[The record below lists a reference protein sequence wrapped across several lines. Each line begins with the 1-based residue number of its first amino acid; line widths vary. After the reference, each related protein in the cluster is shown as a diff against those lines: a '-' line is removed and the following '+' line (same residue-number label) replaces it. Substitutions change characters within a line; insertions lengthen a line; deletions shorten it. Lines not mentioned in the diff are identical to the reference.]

1 MSRLALLLLLAVFG
15 LAAKPLSPEQLENE
29 LGGMERVYQPI
40 ELLRERLARLQRDGN
55 AYPPSQQMR
64 ISRLA
69 CWAQSADDMQESRTA
84 IANAER
90 MLAIAREQGDDAAV
104 AELTICRGWFNQLL
118 GEVAKARHDY
128 DEGLRLA
135 REAALPKL
143 EALALARRGAM
154 LSFQGVSGQGLMDL
168 TKAHNIYEQLGLPT
182 WYHQAQLEIAATF
195 RRMGLYAEALA
206 TLNRLSE
213 HFARSHDGFGSA
225 RLSDQLAMVYLQT
238 GRYQDALGELERSA
252 AFYNQPQYLI
262 EHAER
267 MVMQAEALLGL
278 DRPADAG
285 RLLAQAAKVLSPDV
299 DPILHAHLELVRARL
314 RVEELEPA
322 PALRALEKI
331 EPILKVEGHVRFLLE
346 LYWVRSRA
354 LELQGDYPAALAALR
369 EHLVQEQRLDQLLR
383 EQSTAW
389 VRGEFELARQEGEN
403 ERLRVE
409 QRLQQQELEQ
419 VKERRFWLLVVMVLC
434 GVLALLTMGWLLDRN
449 RRMRRLAFTD
459 ELTGINNRRRVLRQ
473 GSDMLAQ
480 ARRQGTPFCLLV
492 FDIDHFKRINDTLG
506 HHQGDRVLQWVS
518 RAADRQLRHQDQ
530 LGRTGGEEFLI
541 LLPDT
546 SLEEACRVAE
556 RIRNS
561 VANRALPGMSYP
573 VTISIGC
580 ASLRE
585 DDQDLAA
592 LIQRAD
598 NALYRAKEAGRN
610 RLETDE

>member
-1 MSRLALLLLLAVFG
+1 MSRLALLLLLAAFG
-15 LAAKPLSPEQLENE
+15 LAANPLSPEQLENE
-29 LGGMERVYQPI
+29 LGGMELVYQPI
-40 ELLRERLARLQRDGN
+40 ELLRERVARLQRDGN

-135 REAALPKL
+135 GEAAVLKL
-143 EALALARRGAM
+143 EALALSHRGAM
-154 LSFQGVSGQGLMDL
+154 LSFQGASGQGLVDL
-168 TKAHNIYEQLGLPT
+168 TRAHDIYERLGLTT
-182 WYHQAQLEIAATF
+182 WYNRAQLEIAAAF

-238 GRYQDALGELERSA
+238 GRYQDALGELERGA

-314 RVEELEPA
+314 RVEEQEPA

-331 EPILKVEGHVRFLLE
+331 EPILKAEGHTRYLMD
-346 LYWVRSRA
+346 LYAVRSEA
-354 LELQGDYPAALAALR
+354 FELQGDYPAALAALR
-369 EHLVQEQRLDQLLR
+369 DHLVQEQRLDQMQR

-389 VRGEFELARQEGEN
+389 VRGQFELTRQAEEN
-403 ERLRVE
+403 KRLRVE
-409 QRLQQQELEQ
+409 QQLQRQELAQ
-419 VKERRFWLLVVMVLC
+419 SKERRFWLLVD
-434 GVLALLTMGWLLDRN
+434 GREH
-449 RRMRRLAFTD
+449 F
-459 ELTGINNRRRVLRQ
+459 EL
-473 GSDMLAQ
+473 
-480 ARRQGTPFCLLV
+480 ARRQRMPFSLLL
-492 FDIDHFKRINDTLG
+492 FDIDHFKRINDSLG

-518 RAADRQLRHQDQ
+518 RMVARELRQQDL
-530 LGRTGGEEFLI
+530 LGRTGGEEFLA
-541 LLPDT
+541 LLPET
-546 SLEEACRVAE
+546 GLEEASRLAE
-556 RIRNS
+556 RIRAR
-561 VANRALPGMSYP
+561 VGQRALPGLSHP

-580 ASLRE
+580 ACQRD

-592 LIQRAD
+592 LIRRAD
-598 NALYRAKEAGRN
+598 EALYRAKGAGRN
-610 RLETDE
+610 RVETDD

>member
-1 MSRLALLLLLAVFG
+1 MSRLAWLLLLAVFG

-135 REAALPKL
+135 REAAVPKL

-154 LSFQGVSGQGLMDL
+154 LSFQGVSGQGLVDL
-168 TKAHNIYEQLGLPT
+168 TRAHDIYERLGLTT
-182 WYHQAQLEIAATF
+182 WYNRAQLEIAAAF
-195 RRMGLYAEALA
+195 RRMGLYAEALT
-206 TLNRLSE
+206 TLNRLHE
-213 HFARSHDGFGSA
+213 HFAHNHDGFGLA
-225 RLSDQLAMVYLQT
+225 RMREQLALVYLET
-238 GRYQDALGELERSA
+238 GRYQEAQQELERSL
-252 AFYNQPQYLI
+252 AFLQQPEYRI
-262 EHAER
+262 EHADR
-267 MVMQAEALLGL
+267 QVMLAEALLGL
-278 DRPADAG
+278 ARLEQAG
-285 RLLAQAAKVLSPDV
+285 RLLAQAAGVLTPEV
-299 DPILHAHLELVRARL
+299 DPILHAHLELVMAKLQVKMRD
-314 RVEELEPA
+314 PA
-322 PALRALEKI
+322 PALSALAKI
-331 EPILKVEGHVRFLLE
+331 EPILKAEGHTRYLMDLCA
-346 LYWVRSRA
+346 VRSEA
-354 LELQGDYPAALAALR
+354 FELQGDYPAALAALR
-369 EHLVQEQRLDQLLR
+369 DHLVQEQRLDQMQR

-389 VRGEFELARQEGEN
+389 VRGQFELTRQAEEN
-403 ERLRVE
+403 KRLRVE
-409 QRLQQQELEQ
+409 QQLQRQELAQ
-419 VKERRFWLLVVMVLC
+419 IKERRFWLLVVMVLC
-434 GVLALLTMGWLLDRN
+434 GGVALLTMGWLLDRN

-473 GSDMLAQ
+473 GSDMLAL

-556 RIRNS
+556 RIRHS

-580 ASLRE
+580 ASLRD

-610 RLETDE
+610 RVETDE